1 MKAPPDYLKDYVREP
16 APDGPADLLSDGSWC
31 GHGEPEFA
39 VYDIHEAG
47 EGSLGVILPSGEPY
61 PALCAV
67 SALREGHKP
76 FFIYDP
82 RRHPAS
88 VYAGSS
94 KEHPYVPAAPHRCS
108 CGSRCFRV
116 AVGFEIP
123 GDSETPED
131 TSSFALA
138 VQCTHCLKRERL
150 FDDETA

>member
-1 MKAPPDYLKDYVREP
+1 MRPPPDYLKGHVREP
-16 APDGPADLLSDGSWC
+16 APNGPADLLSDGSWC

-39 VYDIHEAG
+39 IYDVHDAG
-47 EGSLGVILPSGEPY
+47 ESALGVVLPSAY

-67 SALREGHKP
+67 SAFREGHQP

-88 VYAGSS
+88 VYAGGSE
-94 KEHPYVPAAPHRCS
+94 EHPYVPAAPCQCP
-108 CGSRCFRV
+108 CGSRTFKV

-131 TSSFALA
+131 TSWFALA
-138 VQCTHCLKRERL
+138 VQCTRCGKQEDL